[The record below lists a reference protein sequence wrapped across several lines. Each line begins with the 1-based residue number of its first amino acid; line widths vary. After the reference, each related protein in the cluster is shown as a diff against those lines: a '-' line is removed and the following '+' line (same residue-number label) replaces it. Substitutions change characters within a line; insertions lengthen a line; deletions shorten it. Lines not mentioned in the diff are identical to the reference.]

1 MRHRILVIAVVLIL
15 AALFLSFPSGCGRKA
30 DLAGGPD
37 TVVVKFYEAAMAKD
51 ADTAFKLLDRQSQA
65 EVEDKEQFVTGFSES
80 IETYSVGH
88 PEVSGEKAKV
98 PVSLKLKPLEHE
110 LKFDMILVLEDGAWR
125 ISIPESEAEMMKAR
139 DQLFKQIEP
148 PR

>member
-1 MRHRILVIAVVLIL
+1 M
-15 AALFLSFPSGCGRKA
+15 
-30 DLAGGPD
+30 
-37 TVVVKFYEAAMAKD
+37 VVKFYEAAMAKD